1 MKIGV
6 DLLNQVT
13 SFYRTSDKSGLV
25 LGTIE
30 VFVVAL
36 AVYDQLLKKKSR
48 AETKADEN
56 VHLLALR
63 DKKKLIDDWLDKY
76 TFYPFVEDHLKVN
89 IKIDMLVQQMFLPN
103 NNLF

>member
-13 SFYRTSDKSGLV
+13 SFYRIKDKSGLV

-36 AVYDQLLKKKSR
+36 AVYDQLLKKESR
-48 AETKADEN
+48 FESKADEN
-56 VHLLALR
+56 VHLLALK
-63 DKKKLIDDWLDKY
+63 DKMKLIDDWLDKY
-76 TFYPFVEDHLKVN
+76 KFHPYVEASLKVN
-89 IKIDMLVQQMFLPN
+89 IKQTDVN
-103 NNLF
+103 STNVST

>member
-13 SFYRTSDKSGLV
+13 SFYRIKDKSGLV

-36 AVYDQLLKKKSR
+36 AVYDQLLKKESR
-48 AETKADEN
+48 VESKADEN
-56 VHLLALR
+56 VHLLALK
-63 DKKKLIDDWLDKY
+63 DKMKLIDDWLDKY
-76 TFYPFVEDHLKVN
+76 KFHPYVEASLKVN
-89 IKIDMLVQQMFLPN
+89 IKQTDVN
-103 NNLF
+103 STNVST